1 MVTSLNAQTLSS
13 KMKAPNSWMLRLFS
27 LPYSKSIYLMDEK
40 NIPTSDNIMFILE
53 QPSLELWPKAFT
65 EWRLGRTVIDTDE
78 KTPITGASHEPIKS
92 RSHRSEAQR
101 RKTRH
106 NIMLTTWRL
115 YSCLACRARW
125 HRDGCQVW
133 TRTPL
138 CRSTHTANTRF
149 PQGPV
154 QHQYSV

>member
-1 MVTSLNAQTLSS
+1 MREPFQVKWKPQIAECCTCFNCLTLNPSTWEKWEKHPNKWQYHVHLGAALAWTLTQSVY
-13 KMKAPNSWMLRLFS
+13 WMETRQDC
-27 LPYSKSIYLMDEK
+27 YWNWWK
-40 NIPTSDNIMFILE
+40 NTNH
-53 QPSLELWPKAFT
+53 
-65 EWRLGRTVIDTDE
+65 GRVY
-78 KTPITGASHEPIKS
+78 EPIKS